1 MTRIKNTF
9 LALFV
14 CGSFLACEQE
24 TFDTVKVIP
33 TDPGTPSGE
42 SGSADFT
49 KFVTIGNSL
58 MAGVQGGALFT
69 SGQQNSLSA
78 ILNSRLALA
87 GGDATFNQPDILS
100 EAGFTGVTPD
110 GVVLGKL
117 ILQTFT
123 AEDGTES
130 TLPAP
135 VVPGAIPGP
144 FTGDKAALNNFA
156 VPGIQIGQ
164 FLIPETGGPDVPQ
177 NPAYNPLYARF
188 ASAPGT
194 STLIGD
200 VLATQPTFF
209 AFWLGNNDVLG
220 FAAGGGDDNG
230 VPITSQED
238 FSFRYNAS
246 ISTMLGTYPDLK
258 GVVGN
263 IPNVLAVPYFNLIQ
277 HDAIPLDDPE
287 LVTLLN
293 GEQGFGGFNQLLDGL
308 AENGLLDPDEA
319 AARKIGFEIGNNA
332 IVIEDTDLTD
342 LGPLWDIL
350 VSLGAFPAEQRPAL
364 EPYRFARQSM
374 EGEQGTLP
382 AAGVLGTEAQP
393 GNPLSVIGVAVPLA
407 DGFWLTQ
414 TEQEAILTAIAGF
427 NATIQSVVDG
437 SGGRLALADANTRFL
452 EIALGGAQLIDGVI
466 VTPDFAPP
474 SGLFSADGVHLNTR
488 GYAETANM
496 FIDAINATF
505 GASVP
510 RVGINNYPSIDLPI
524 NVN

>member
-24 TFDTVKVIP
+24 TIDTVKVLP
-33 TDPGTPSGE
+33 PDPSTPSGS

-58 MAGVQGGALFT
+58 MAGMQGNALFT

-78 ILNSRLALA
+78 IINSRLALA
-87 GGDATFNQPDILS
+87 GGTATFNQPDIGS
-100 EAGFTGVTPD
+100 EAGFTGFAPD
-110 GVVLGKL
+110 GVTPLGKL
-117 ILQTFT
+117 ILQTN
-123 AEDGTES
+123 AAGS

-135 VVPGAIPGP
+135 VVPGQVPGP
-144 FTGDKAALNNFA
+144 YTGDKTALNNFA

-164 FLIPETGGPDVPQ
+164 FLTPLTGGPAEG
-177 NPAYNPLYARF
+177 NPAFNPLYARF
-188 ASAPGT
+188 ASAPGS

-200 VLATQPTFF
+200 VLAAQPTFF

-238 FSFRYNAS
+238 FAFRYNAS

-263 IPNVLAVPYFNLIQ
+263 IPNVLVVPFFNLIPYN
-277 HDAIPLDDPE
+277 AIPMDDPATVE
-287 LVTLLN
+287 LLN
-293 GEQGFGGFNQLLDGL
+293 GPAGFGGFNQLLDGL
-308 AENGLLDPDEA
+308 AANGLLDPAEA
-319 AARKIGFEIGNNA
+319 AARKISFQLGANP

-350 VSLGAFPAEQRPAL
+350 VGLGAIPPDQRPAL
-364 EPYRFARQSM
+364 EPFRFARQSVQ
-374 EGEQGTLP
+374 GEQGTLP

-407 DGFWLTQ
+407 DRYWLTQ
-414 TEQEAILTAIAGF
+414 TEQVAITNAIAGY

-437 SGGRLALADANTRFL
+437 SEGRLALADANSRLL
-452 EIALGGAQLIDGVI
+452 ELALGGPQLIDGVI

-474 SGLFSADGVHLNTR
+474 TGLFSADGVHLNTR
-488 GYAETANM
+488 GYAETANL
-496 FIDAINATF
+496 FIDAINETF
-505 GASVP
+505 GATVP
-510 RVGINNYPSIDLPI
+510 RVNISAYPSIDLPI
-524 NVN
+524 PAG

>member
-24 TFDTVKVIP
+24 TFDTVKVQP

-58 MAGVQGGALFT
+58 MAGMQGNALFT
-69 SGQQNSLSA
+69 SGQQNSLAA
-78 ILNSRLALA
+78 IINSRLALA
-87 GGDATFNQPDILS
+87 GGDAVFNQPDIGS

-117 ILQTFT
+117 VLQTN
-123 AEDGTES
+123 ASGT

-135 VVPGAIPGP
+135 LVPGQIPGP
-144 FTGDKAALNNFA
+144 YTGDKSALNNFA

-164 FLIPETGGPDVPQ
+164 FLIPETGGPAVPE

-188 ASAPGT
+188 ATAPGS
-194 STLIGD
+194 STLIEE
-200 VLATQPTFF
+200 VLAAQPTFF

-220 FAAGGGDDNG
+220 FAAGGGNDNG
-230 VPITSQED
+230 VPITSQDD

-263 IPNVLAVPYFNLIQ
+263 IPNVLAVPYFNLIPYN
-277 HDAIPLDDPE
+277 AIPMDDPATVE
-287 LVTLLN
+287 LLN
-293 GEQGFGGFNQLLDGL
+293 GPGGFGGFNDLLQTLVDFGFL
-308 AENGLLDPDEA
+308 SEEER
-319 AARKIGFEIGNNA
+319 AARTIGFELGANP
-332 IVIEDTDLTD
+332 IVIADTDLTD
-342 LGPLWDIL
+342 LGPLWDGLIAA
-350 VSLGAFPAEQRPAL
+350 GAPITPEQRAAL
-364 EPYRFARQSM
+364 EPYRFARQSV

-524 NVN
+524 PAG

>member
-1 MTRIKNTF
+1 MTMTRIKNTF

-24 TFDTVKVIP
+24 TIDTVKVFP
-33 TDPGTPSGE
+33 TDPGTPSGS

-58 MAGVQGGALFT
+58 MAGMQGNALFT

-78 ILNSRLALA
+78 IINSRLALA
-87 GGDATFNQPDILS
+87 GGTSTFNQPDIGS
-100 EAGFTGVTPD
+100 EAGFTGIAPD
-110 GVVLGKL
+110 GVTPLGKL
-117 ILQTFT
+117 ILQTN
-123 AEDGTES
+123 AAGS

-135 VVPGAIPGP
+135 VVPGVVPGP

-188 ASAPGT
+188 ASAPGS

-200 VLATQPTFF
+200 VLAAQPTFF

-238 FSFRYNAS
+238 FAFRYNAS
-246 ISTMLGTYPDLK
+246 IGTMLGTYPDLK

-263 IPNVLAVPYFNLIQ
+263 IPNVLAVPYFNLIPYN
-277 HDAIPLDDPE
+277 AIPMDDPATVE
-287 LVTLLN
+287 LLN
-293 GEQGFGGFNQLLDGL
+293 SIDAFGGFNFLLDNL
-308 AENGLLDPDEA
+308 AGAGFLDPAEA
-319 AARKIGFEIGNNA
+319 TARKISFALGANP

-342 LGPLWDIL
+342 LGPLLDGL
-350 VSLGAFPAEQRPAL
+350 VALGQVTPEQRAAF
-364 EPYRFARQSM
+364 EPLRFARQSV

-382 AAGVLGTEAQP
+382 AAGVIGNELQP
-393 GNPLSVIGVAVPLA
+393 GNPLSTVGVAVPLA
-407 DGFWLTQ
+407 DRYWLTQ
-414 TEQEAILTAIAGF
+414 SEQVAIATAIAGY
-427 NATIQSVVDG
+427 NATIQGVVDG
-437 SGGRLALADANTRFL
+437 SGGRLALADANSRLL
-452 EIALGGAQLIDGVI
+452 ELALGGPQLIDGVI

-474 SGLFSADGVHLNTR
+474 TGLFSADGVHLNTR
-488 GYAETANM
+488 GYAETANL
-496 FIDAINATF
+496 FIDAINSTF
-505 GASVP
+505 GATVP
-510 RVGINNYPSIDLPI
+510 RVNISAYPSIDLPI
-524 NVN
+524 PAG

>member
-24 TFDTVKVIP
+24 IIETVKVLP
-33 TDPGTPSGE
+33 PDPETPSGS

-58 MAGVQGGALFT
+58 MAGMQGNALFT
-69 SGQQNSLSA
+69 SAQQNSLSA
-78 ILNSRLALA
+78 IINRQLALA
-87 GGDATFNQPDILS
+87 GGTATFNQPDIGS
-100 EAGFTGVTPD
+100 EAGFTGFTSDGTP
-110 GVVLGKL
+110 LGKL
-117 ILQTFT
+117 ILQTN
-123 AEDGTES
+123 AAGS

-135 VVPGAIPGP
+135 VVPGAVPGP
-144 FTGDKAALNNFA
+144 YTGDKSALNNFA

-177 NPAYNPLYARF
+177 NPAFNPLYARF

-200 VLATQPTFF
+200 VLAAQPTFF

-238 FSFRYNAS
+238 FAFRYNAS

-263 IPNVLAVPYFNLIQ
+263 IPNVLAVPYFNLIPYN
-277 HDAIPLDDPE
+277 AIPLDDPE
-287 LVTLLN
+287 LVELLN
-293 GEQGFGGFNQLLDGL
+293 GEAGFGGFNQLLDGL
-308 AENGLLDPDEA
+308 AANGLLDPAEA
-319 AARKIGFEIGNNA
+319 ASRKISFQLGANP
-332 IVIEDTDLTD
+332 IVISDSDLTD

-350 VSLGAFPAEQRPAL
+350 VGLGAIPAEQRPAL
-364 EPYRFARQSM
+364 EPYRFARQSV

-407 DGFWLTQ
+407 DRFWLTQ
-414 TEQEAILTAIAGF
+414 TEQAAIATAIAGY
-427 NATIQSVVDG
+427 NATIQSVVEG
-437 SGGRLALADANTRFL
+437 SGGRLALADANSRLFEL
-452 EIALGGAQLIDGVI
+452 ALGGPQLIDGVI

-474 SGLFSADGVHLNTR
+474 TGLFSADGVHLNTR
-488 GYAETANM
+488 GYAVAANV

-505 GASVP
+505 GATVP
-510 RVGINNYPSIDLPI
+510 RVSISAYPSIGLPI
-524 NVN
+524 PAG

>member
-1 MTRIKNTF
+1 MTMTRIKNTF

-24 TFDTVKVIP
+24 TIDTVKVFP

-58 MAGVQGGALFT
+58 MAGVQGNALFT
-69 SGQQNSLSA
+69 SAQQNSLAA
-78 ILNSRLALA
+78 IINSRLALA
-87 GGDATFNQPDILS
+87 GGTATFNQPDIGS
-100 EAGFTGVTPD
+100 EAGFSGIAPDGVTP
-110 GVVLGKL
+110 LGKL
-117 ILQTFT
+117 ILQTN
-123 AEDGTES
+123 AAGS

-135 VVPGAIPGP
+135 VVPGAVPGP
-144 FTGDKAALNNFA
+144 YTGDKAALNNFA
-156 VPGIQIGQ
+156 VPNIQIGQ

-177 NPAYNPLYARF
+177 NPAYNGLYARF
-188 ASAPGT
+188 ASAPGS

-200 VLATQPTFF
+200 VLAAQPTFF

-238 FSFRYNAS
+238 FAFRYNAS
-246 ISTMLGTYPDLK
+246 IGTMLGTYPDLK
-258 GVVGN
+258 GVVAN
-263 IPNVLAVPYFNLIQ
+263 IPNVLITPYFNLIPYN
-277 HDAIPLDDPE
+277 AIPMDDPATVE
-287 LVTLLN
+287 LLN
-293 GEQGFGGFNQLLDGL
+293 SQQGFGGFNELLDGL
-308 AENGLLDPDEA
+308 AVNGLLDPAEA
-319 AARKIGFEIGNNA
+319 ASRKISFELGANP

-350 VSLGAFPAEQRPAL
+350 VGLGAIPPEQRPAL
-364 EPYRFARQSM
+364 EPYRFARQSVD
-374 EGEQGTLP
+374 GEQGTLP
-382 AAGVLGTEAQP
+382 AAGILGTEAQP
-393 GNPLSVIGVAVPLA
+393 GNPLSVVGVAVPLA
-407 DGFWLTQ
+407 DRYWLTQ
-414 TEQEAILTAIAGF
+414 TERGAIAAAIAGY

-437 SGGRLALADANTRFL
+437 SGGRLALADANAKLL
-452 EIALGGAQLIDGVI
+452 EVALTGPQLIDGVI

-474 SGLFSADGVHLNTR
+474 SGFYSADGIHPNTR
-488 GYAETANM
+488 GYAETANL

-510 RVGINNYPSIDLPI
+510 RVNISNYPAIDLPI
-524 NVN
+524 PAG